1 MNEILKRLSEGDL
14 YSEGNAAEVAN
25 EIVKN
30 PDLFLKI
37 LEGIKSE
44 DAIC

>member
-14 YSEGNAAEVAN
+14 HSEGNAAEVAN
-25 EIVKN
+25 EMIKN
-30 PDLFLKI
+30 PDLFLEI

-44 DAIC
+44 DAVC